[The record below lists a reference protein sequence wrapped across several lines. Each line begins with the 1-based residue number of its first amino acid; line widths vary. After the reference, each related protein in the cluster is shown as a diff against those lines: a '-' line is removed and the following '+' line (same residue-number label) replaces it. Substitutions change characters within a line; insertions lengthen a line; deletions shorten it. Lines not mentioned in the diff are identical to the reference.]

1 MAGRRIDPTR
11 YTDPGLLGR
20 IAEQVRLSF
29 RLMTDQRVPTAL
41 KLVIPAMV
49 AIYAVSPVDLIP
61 DVLLGVGQLDDI
73 GVVLAALA
81 LFVRLAPRQVVDEH
95 RAAMT
100 GRPAQTTGSAPTD
113 EWWRSGGAPAPAS
126 GQPIDVEYTMDGRH
140 SGSTH

>member
-11 YTDPGLLGR
+11 YTDPSLLGR
-20 IAEQVRLSF
+20 IAEQVRLSV
-29 RLMTDQRVPTAL
+29 RLMMDQRVPTAL

-49 AIYAVSPVDLIP
+49 AVYAVSPVDMIP
-61 DVLLGVGQLDDI
+61 DVLLGLGQLDDI

-100 GRPAQTTGSAPTD
+100 GRSAPAKGPAPVE
-113 EWWRSGGAPAPAS
+113 EWWRGDGATAPAS
-126 GQPIDVEYTMDGRH
+126 GQPIDVEYTMDGRR
-140 SGSTH
+140 SGTSR